1 MAAASATYFKCVDA
15 KGAISM
21 QQTPCAGN
29 SAQEAKNASAQT
41 PTAADRARA
50 IAEVE
55 RDKDTATARQRKEAA
70 EREAQA
76 AQASEDAQRQA
87 LAKAERKRKQDLD
100 ECLNRKIAA
109 VTEKERILRYQQS
122 LPESKKALR
131 YVVPNVPSCDQFLN

>member
-1 MAAASATYFKCVDA
+1 
-15 KGAISM
+15 M

-55 RDKDTATARQRKEAA
+55 RHKDAATASQRKEAA
-70 EREAQA
+70 EREAQT
-76 AQASEDAQRQA
+76 AQASEDAQNKA
-87 LAKAERKRKQDLD
+87 LAKAEKKRKQDLD

-109 VTEKERILRYQQS
+109 VAEKERIVRYQQS
-122 LPESKKALR
+122 LPQSKQALR